1 MRTAIAI
8 SLCAAMSLNHAAA
21 AAEIDASAETKTP
34 PPEWHVVVGVGAM
47 ALPAYP
53 GARSLSVIPLPLVD
67 VRYGD
72 RFFASVI
79 RGVGLNL
86 IAERD
91 WHAGFAIS
99 PRLGRSE
106 SSDARLRGWGSISAG
121 ADARIFAEYRLG
133 PVSLGAS
140 VHRELEGS
148 EGMLADASA
157 AWFVPLS
164 RRLFVTA
171 SATLTWADARYNG
184 AYFGVTPQQS
194 QTALAGG
201 TQLSS
206 FAAPSGLRDVAVSL
220 LAAWQF
226 DRHWGIQAL
235 VGESTLLA
243 AAARSPLT
251 QQRIQPMAGG
261 FLSYSF

>member
-8 SLCAAMSLNHAAA
+8 CAGLAMLAGSA
-21 AAEIDASAETKTP
+21 AAEEDAPS
-34 PPEWHVVVGVGAM
+34 WHVVVGMGAM
-47 ALPAYP
+47 AHPAYP
-53 GARSLSVIPLPLVD
+53 GARSLSVLPLPLLD

-72 RFFASVI
+72 LFFASVMG
-79 RGVGLNL
+79 GVGLNL

-99 PRLGRSE
+99 PRLGRSD
-106 SSDARLRGWGSISAG
+106 SSDARLRGWGSITAG
-121 ADARIFAEYRLG
+121 ADARIFADYRLG

-148 EGMLADASA
+148 EGMLADATA

-164 RRLFVTA
+164 RRFFVSA
-171 SATLTWADARYNG
+171 KATLTWADARYNE

-194 QTALAGG
+194 AIALAGG

-206 FAAPSGLRDVAVSL
+206 FAAPSGLRDLAVSL
-220 LAAWQF
+220 FAAWQF

-235 VGESTLLA
+235 LGESTLLA
-243 AAARSPLT
+243 AAGRSPLT

-261 FLSYSF
+261 FLSYGF